1 MMIMGGEK
9 PSSDVVGLFKS
20 LISVVDTSKI
30 KLSLE
35 SYRGDDSKYF
45 KTLMNNI
52 GDDLGKYKYVFD
64 LVLKI
69 NKENPKTTFHDIY
82 FKFLSTSKF
91 EKYRD
96 FWVFLNKLV
105 VDENAEILTY
115 DEEDNDSHY
124 NNIMS
129 NLDVVSGIKLLK
141 DFVSQRSLTFEE
153 FYYQKYLSNTE
164 KLVNTLENVVD
175 VNELY
180 YRYPWFIGTITSKIY
195 ISSSNHD
202 IDVFISNINA
212 PVVYKD
218 KSWYKPNNLFYNF
231 LSNQK
236 NVRSLKSGDIP
247 SLDFTDDKG
256 KVIYSFHILYK
267 VLKNDFRFSFVV
279 LDDSVFALE
288 KKFLA
293 VDYDTCCDEF
303 HVNMFLDDDRMY
315 SQGNIE
321 LVLEYFNKAMA
332 NIQSSYK
339 IGFSVLK
346 LPSLKN
352 IRTLRELAKKVAEIT
367 VYLHLDA
374 ISNSI
379 FKKRVIRNYY
389 KESMLFELKVEE
401 KLPELLYN
409 VEHKSVVSEYLY
421 NSIES
426 EVFNIGESV
435 YRLSRKS
442 MFKPLVKKKTHH
454 PSLVLKY
461 IDEVDNH
468 NYTFYVK
475 KEKWLLIKDILSGKI
490 HDDEYVTDVIFPR
503 MNEIYDVEKVMTRGV
518 KMEDFEKKY
527 SLVFSLL
534 EDVMSKEE
542 LLERHK
548 DMFLYYPDPV
558 YDDGMEKEIEEK
570 VEKEEEEIA
579 KDEVKEVREEVKDVK
594 QEVRVADAEVKEEV
608 KEKVKD
614 EVKDERVD
622 NLKNELLKEIEALN
636 EEEKKNCYYCGTE
649 PSHLT
654 TTTYLHSFENQ
665 KKVKS
670 ITACYKCLETNNLTD
685 L

>member
-1 MMIMGGEK
+1 MMTAGGEK

-35 SYRGDDSKYF
+35 SYSGEDSKYF
-45 KTLMNNI
+45 KTLINNI

-105 VDENAEILTY
+105 VDENVEILTY

-129 NLDVVSGIKLLK
+129 NLDVASGIKLLK
-141 DFVSQRSLTFEE
+141 DFVSQRNLTFEE

-180 YRYPWFIGTITSKIY
+180 YRYPWFLGTVTSKIY

-236 NVRSLKSGDIP
+236 NVRVLKSGDIP

-303 HVNMFLDDDRMY
+303 NVNMFLDDDRMY
-315 SQGNIE
+315 SQSNIE
-321 LVLEYFNKAMA
+321 LVLEFFNKAMA

-339 IGFSVLK
+339 IGYSILK
-346 LPSLKN
+346 LASLKN

-367 VYLHLDA
+367 VYLHLDS

-389 KESMLFELKVEE
+389 KESMLFELKLEE

-409 VEHKSVVSEYLY
+409 VEHRSVVSEYLY

-442 MFKPLVKKKTHH
+442 MFKPLLKKKTHH

-475 KEKWLLIKDILSGKI
+475 KEKWLLIKDILGGKI
-490 HDDEYVTDVIFPR
+490 HDDDEYVTDVIFPR
-503 MNEIYDVEKVMTRGV
+503 MSEIYDVEKVMTRGL

-558 YDDGMEKEIEEK
+558 YDDGMEEER
-570 VEKEEEEIA
+570 EEEEVKEMVKEVVKDEVKVVKEMV
-579 KDEVKEVREEVKDVK
+579 KDEVKEEARVEIKEEVKDVGI
-594 QEVRVADAEVKEEV
+594 EN
-608 KEKVKD
+608 
-614 EVKDERVD
+614 D

-636 EEEKKNCYYCGTE
+636 EAEKKNCYYCGTE

-654 TTTYLHSFENQ
+654 TTTFLHSFENQ